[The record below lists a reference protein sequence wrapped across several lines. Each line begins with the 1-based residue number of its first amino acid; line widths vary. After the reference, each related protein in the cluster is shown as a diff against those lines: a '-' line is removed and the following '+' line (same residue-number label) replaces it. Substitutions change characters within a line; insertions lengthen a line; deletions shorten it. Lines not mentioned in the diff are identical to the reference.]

1 MILGGKNKPGEAGM
15 MKNQLKIAFLE
26 VIPHWAPISDLQTT
40 FQPPGSSFGA
50 KNLGLGGARENESY
64 LFLLVLLMDNV
75 GCAAASHDVP
85 IPGTPGQLEIF
96 LSSNVEVLLISYPFF
111 LHSDLWNS
119 SFLHFFFLNFF
130 CLLGFFWWFFGF
142 GFF

>member
-64 LFLLVLLMDNV
+64 LFLLVHLMDNV

-119 SFLHFFFLNFF
+119 SFLHFFFFNFF